1 MHSNERK
8 RKKFQFHYP
17 QLSLGKHF
25 WNWICFRIS
34 FIIYPELSI
43 EMQHTRLNAK
53 NKRFVSMERVG
64 WPTIVQLHLYRLPK
78 VTQHTHTHLTFNA
91 WSVCNATFDLF
102 TFDIYKKSKK
112 YKIVYISNCLRQS
125 TRDDWQREK
134 ESVMLF
140 CFSSKKFWFQVEFF
154 CCCFHIVDR
163 WGRICASKKMHISSV
178 YVSTFLF
185 SLHEKWIHR
194 TIIWFHDMR
203 AFFSSCNKK
212 MVQENVWKPLQNNIN
227 NYNKMKTI
235 RGIKEC
241 HRRKIKCFHEAHT
254 FMLWNECS
262 WKFKRASCFSVHIS
276 IQNDYNSY
284 PSYPEIWRLF
294 SVVNSKQTV
303 I

>member
-17 QLSLGKHF
+17 QLSLGEQF

-78 VTQHTHTHLTFNA
+78 VTQHTHTHIWHSTHE
-91 WSVCNATFDLF
+91 VCVMRHL
-102 TFDIYKKSKK
+102 I
-112 YKIVYISNCLRQS
+112 CLRLIYIKKARNIKLCTFQIACVRVHAMTDKERKRVWCCS
-125 TRDDWQREK
+125 VLAQRSFDFK
-134 ESVMLF
+134 LN
-140 CFSSKKFWFQVEFF
+140 FF
-154 CCCFHIVDR
+154 VVVFISLIGGGVFAR
-163 WGRICASKKMHISSV
+163 VKKMHISRV

-185 SLHEKWIHR
+185 SLHEKWIQR
-194 TIIWFHDMR
+194 TISWFHDMR

-262 WKFKRASCFSVHIS
+262 W
-276 IQNDYNSY
+276 
-284 PSYPEIWRLF
+284 
-294 SVVNSKQTV
+294 
-303 I
+303 